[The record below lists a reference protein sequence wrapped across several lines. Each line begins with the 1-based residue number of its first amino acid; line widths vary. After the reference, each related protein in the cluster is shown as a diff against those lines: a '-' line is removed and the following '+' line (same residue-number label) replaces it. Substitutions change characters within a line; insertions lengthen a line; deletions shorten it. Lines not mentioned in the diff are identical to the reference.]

1 MASVNK
7 AIILGNLTRDPETR
21 YMSNGE
27 AVTNISIA
35 TSQTWKDKSTG
46 ERKEKSE
53 FHRVTFYRKQAEIVG
68 EYAKKGQQLYVEGRI
83 ETRKYQDKNGID
95 KQITEI
101 IATDFQL
108 LGSPGSGG
116 IEPSNHS
123 KNQNVET
130 GFDDDKIPFMRR
142 EY

>member
-21 YMSNGE
+21 YMSNGD

-53 FHRVTFYRKQAEIVG
+53 FHRVTFYRKQAEIIG
-68 EYAKKGQQLYVEGRI
+68 EYARKGHPLYVEGRI

-108 LGSPGSGG
+108 LGNRSSGSS
-116 IEPSNHS
+116 EPKQQSQS
-123 KNQNVET
+123 SQQT
-130 GFDDDKIPFMRR
+130 GSGFDDMEDSMPF
-142 EY
+142 

>member
-21 YMSNGE
+21 YMSNGD
-27 AVTNISIA
+27 AVTNLSIA

-68 EYAKKGQQLYVEGRI
+68 EYAKKGHQLYVEGRI
-83 ETRKYQDKNGID
+83 ETRKYQDKTGID

-108 LGSPGSGG
+108 LGSRGSG
-116 IEPSNHS
+116 SSQQQNHS
-123 KNQNVET
+123 QPSQQT
-130 GFDDDKIPFMRR
+130 GSGFDDMEDDIPF
-142 EY
+142 